1 MFEKEIVIDAK
12 GHMFGRLASYVAKEL
27 LNGQKI
33 VVVRTEGINISGSL
47 FRNKLKY
54 MEFLRKT
61 RNANPR
67 RGHIHYRN
75 PARIFW
81 RTVRGMIPH
90 KTQRG
95 MEALGRLKAFE
106 GVPYPYDHKK
116 RLVVPD
122 ALRVLRI
129 KPFRDTCVLGDL
141 ASQVGW
147 TKQELVGRLEEK
159 RVAKSAKYW
168 AVRKAKIQT
177 RAKAANSNALKTLN
191 AALAKHGY

>member
-1 MFEKEIVIDAK
+1 MFEKEILIDAK
-12 GHMFGRLASYVAKEL
+12 GHLLGRLASYVAKEL

-33 VVVRTEGINISGSL
+33 VLVRAEGINISGSL

-67 RGHIHYRN
+67 RGHIHYRS
-75 PARIFW
+75 PARMFW

-90 KTQRG
+90 KTARG
-95 MEALGRLKAFE
+95 EAALGRLKTFE

-116 RLVVPD
+116 RVVVPD
-122 ALRVLRI
+122 ALRVLRL
-129 KPFRDTCVLGDL
+129 KPFRDVCVLGDL

-147 TKQELVGRLEEK
+147 TKQALVERLEE
-159 RVAKSAKYW
+159 R
-168 AVRKAKIQT
+168 RI
-177 RAKAANSNALKTLN
+177 
-191 AALAKHGY
+191 